1 MPKSFENQFSHL
13 ARCITLKIGPSVQE
27 CWGTVISS
35 LFSFLPFYLK
45 ACTRKSR
52 VAQHESKQH
61 NG

>member
-1 MPKSFENQFSHL
+1 MPKSFEKQFLHF
-13 ARCITLKIGPSVQE
+13 ARCIALEIGPSVQE
-27 CWGTVISS
+27 CRDTVISS

-52 VAQHESKQH
+52 VTRNEFTQH